1 MWNYRVFKKSDE
13 EFGLVECYYDMDEK
27 PEMRSTDF
35 MAPFGEDISA
45 LEHDLNR
52 MVAALKKPVL
62 TEEDFKRETHTCWG
76 CRQQTTNKNSV
87 CDKCVR
93 DPKTNVCLRC
103 GGYPAETNMAY
114 VCSECVFKQLFE
126 KLDALIVDSESE

>member
-1 MWNYRVFKKSDE
+1 MWNYRVFKNE
-13 EFGLVECYYDMDEK
+13 RGEFGIVECYYDRVDK

-52 MVAALKKPVL
+52 MAAALKKPLL

-76 CRQQTTNKNSV
+76 CSQQTTNKNNV

-103 GGYPAETNMAY
+103 GGYPSETDMAY

-126 KLDALIVDSESE
+126 KLDAMIVDSESE

>member
-1 MWNYRVFKKSDE
+1 MWDYRSFLNDRE
-13 EFGLVECYYDMDEK
+13 EFGLVECYYDKDGK
-27 PEMRSTDF
+27 PEMRSQDF

-45 LEHDLNR
+45 LEADLER
-52 MVAALKKPVL
+52 MVAALKKPLL
-62 TEEDFKRETHTCWG
+62 TEEDFKRETNSCYG

-103 GGYPAETNMAY
+103 KGNPAETNMAY
-114 VCSECVFKQLFE
+114 VCSECVFKQL
-126 KLDALIVDSESE
+126 DALIVDNESE